1 MLFAADEILH
11 QRAIL
16 LPKAWQVFTKAYL
29 SATTT
34 NQLQLEASDSTIKIT
49 SQWLLHQ
56 LILCSLKLQMHSP
69 KIRYYFVRT
78 GGDLLTS
85 LSWALGSPKV
95 QATEQLEYI
104 DRGLGINT
112 AQIMHEAGYIM
123 NGLLHNEIKRLATE
137 ANEPREF
144 NIDSFVDKVNPQ
156 LWQLLSCATSTVR
169 ERYNPLLSI
178 ESDKGKKVRKVRR
191 FYILCLLMFCINP
204 SCPSPIHTLLADTV
218 EVCGGSRQLIK
229 ILNRLG
235 ATSSNDTH
243 DRFVTHKAQVQQG
256 RSVFY
261 LNKYSQLR
269 PCMDNFDVLQ
279 SHAASTV
286 GINTEATMALPSS

>member
-1 MLFAADEILH
+1 MIAPLKSPPNGYYISSSYAH
-11 QRAIL
+11 
-16 LPKAWQVFTKAYL
+16 L
-29 SATTT
+29 SYRC
-34 NQLQLEASDSTIKIT
+34 IHRKFGIF
-49 SQWLLHQ
+49 
-56 LILCSLKLQMHSP
+56 
-69 KIRYYFVRT
+69 YRT

-104 DRGLGINT
+104 DGGLDINT

-123 NGLLHNEIKRLATE
+123 NDLLHNEIKRLATE

-169 ERYNPLLSI
+169 EWYNPLLSI
-178 ESDKGKKVRKVRR
+178 ESDKGEKVRKVRR

-218 EVCGGSRQLIK
+218 EVCGGSHQLIK

-256 RSVFY
+256 KSVFC
-261 LNKYSQLR
+261 LNKYSQLQPWIILMYCKVMLR
-269 PCMDNFDVLQ
+269 LLWGSTQKLPW
-279 SHAASTV
+279 HYHPASS
-286 GINTEATMALPSS
+286 TESNDRDPKWKNRKWE